1 MRLLLDQNI
10 SFRLAAR
17 LADPFGEVRQ
27 VRHLGLE
34 DEDDRVIWQYARDHG
49 LVIVTFDSDFYDFSV
64 VWGAPPKIVW
74 LRSSDQT
81 SANVERM
88 LLANEENI
96 RAFVEKSDFACLEL
110 LGK

>member
-17 LADPFGEVRQ
+17 LADNFGETEH

-34 DEDDRVIWQYARDHG
+34 DEDDRVIWQYARDSGH
-49 LVIVTFDSDFYDFSV
+49 VIVTFDSDFYDLSV

-88 LLANEENI
+88 LLANQGQHP
-96 RAFVEKSDFACLEL
+96 RFC
-110 LGK
+110 GKV